1 MKRVRERV
9 YEGEAEGKGEWV
21 GVPLKAPS
29 GAHGLIQYVAQS
41 VGNCRVLDQVF
52 SQVS

>member
-29 GAHGLIQYVAQS
+29 GAHGL
-41 VGNCRVLDQVF
+41 VLDQMF
-52 SQVS
+52 SLDS